1 MMEIL
6 LIASMVMLGLL
17 IALAYHRMKS
27 KKLKDSPLRQ
37 KALLSADEQIV
48 YTRLKELLPQT
59 QVMAQVS
66 FDAIL
71 TTKYLH
77 TRRKYQKM
85 VADFVI
91 VDRNYRV
98 IAVVAI
104 DDVNLLKRSKS
115 AAYQD
120 AVLKTAG
127 YRVLRYV
134 GVPEYDQLQADFL
147 TDIPHESQGE
157 AAMDGVLSSP
167 SGYPH
172 RLGKNRI
179 FG

>member
-1 MMEIL
+1 
-6 LIASMVMLGLL
+6 
-17 IALAYHRMKS
+17 
-27 KKLKDSPLRQ
+27 
-37 KALLSADEQIV
+37 
-48 YTRLKELLPQT
+48 
-59 QVMAQVS
+59 
-66 FDAIL
+66 
-71 TTKYLH
+71 
-77 TRRKYQKM
+77 M

>member
-1 MMEIL
+1 MKIL
-6 LIASMVMLGLL
+6 LIVSVVVLGLL
-17 IALAYHRMKS
+17 IVLAYHRMKS
-27 KKLKDSPLRQ
+27 QKQQDSPLRQ
-37 KALLSADEQIV
+37 KALLSTDEQIV
-48 YTRLKELLPQT
+48 YTRLKEILPQA
-59 QVMAQVS
+59 QVMTQVS

-104 DDVNLLKRSKS
+104 DDINVLKRSKS

-134 GVPEYDQLQADFL
+134 GVPEYDQLQSDFL
-147 TDIPHESQGE
+147 TSILHEQQDETSMADILLPSTGY
-157 AAMDGVLSSP
+157 SS
-167 SGYPH
+167 

-179 FG
+179 LG

>member
-1 MMEIL
+1 MEIL
-6 LIASMVMLGLL
+6 LIASVVMLGLV
-17 IALAYHRMKS
+17 IALAYHHMKS
-27 KKLKDSPLRQ
+27 IKRQDSPLRQ
-37 KALLSADEQIV
+37 KALLSAAEQIL
-48 YTRLKELLPQT
+48 YNRLKETLPHA
-59 QVMAQVS
+59 QVLAHVS

-85 VADFVI
+85 IADFVLL
-91 VDRNYRV
+91 DKDYRV

-104 DDVNLLKRSKS
+104 DDVNILKRSRA

-134 GVPEYDQLQADFL
+134 GVPDIDQLQADFL
-147 TDIPHESQGE
+147 TDILHEQRDE
-157 AAMDGVLSSP
+157 AIMERLLTTSN
-167 SGYPH
+167 YQH
-172 RLGKNRI
+172 RLEKNRL

>member
-1 MMEIL
+1 MEIL
-6 LIASMVMLGLL
+6 LIASVVMLGLI

-27 KKLKDSPLRQ
+27 IKRQDSPLRQ
-37 KALLSADEQIV
+37 KALLSAGEQIV
-48 YTRLKELLPQT
+48 YGRLKETLPHA
-59 QVMAQVS
+59 QVLAHVS

-91 VDRNYRV
+91 LDSDYRV
-98 IAVVAI
+98 IAVVAL
-104 DDVNLLKRSKS
+104 DDANILKRSRV

-134 GVPEYDQLQADFL
+134 GVPDLDQLQSDFL
-147 TDIPHESQGE
+147 TDILHEQRDE
-157 AAMDGVLSSP
+157 AMMPVGN
-167 SGYPH
+167 YQY
-172 RLGKNRI
+172 RLEKNRL

>member
-1 MMEIL
+1 MKIL
-6 LIASMVMLGLL
+6 LIVSMVMLGLL
-17 IALAYHRMKS
+17 IALAYHRAKS
-27 KKLKDSPLRQ
+27 KKQKDSPLRQ

-48 YTRLKELLPQT
+48 FTRLKEILPQA

-91 VDRNYRV
+91 VDRSYRV
-98 IAVVAI
+98 IAVVAL

-120 AVLKTAG
+120 AVLTTAG

-134 GVPEYDQLQADFL
+134 GVPEYDRLQSDFL
-147 TDIPHESQGE
+147 TDMLHEHQDE
-157 AAMDGVLSSP
+157 AVMDSALSSAAEY
-167 SGYPH
+167 SN